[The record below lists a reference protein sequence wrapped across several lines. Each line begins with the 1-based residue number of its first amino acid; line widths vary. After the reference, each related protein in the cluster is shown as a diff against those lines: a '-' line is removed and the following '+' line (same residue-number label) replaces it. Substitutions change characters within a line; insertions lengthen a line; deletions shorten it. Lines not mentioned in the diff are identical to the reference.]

1 MKDKVH
7 SIDINKINEDEHAF
21 KEVIQNEFKI
31 PHKYILDYFSMEA
44 RLQINKK
51 PENNKKPKLDIDVI
65 LGGQFFN
72 SEDKGISLMIH
83 SPQIVRITK
92 LVEYIGFFGDFQSG
106 ATQEFENRPL
116 DHDTANTYI

>member
-1 MKDKVH
+1 
-7 SIDINKINEDEHAF
+7 
-21 KEVIQNEFKI
+21 
-31 PHKYILDYFSMEA
+31 MEA

-92 LVEYIGFFGDFQSG
+92 LVEYIGFFGDF
-106 ATQEFENRPL
+106 
-116 DHDTANTYI
+116 